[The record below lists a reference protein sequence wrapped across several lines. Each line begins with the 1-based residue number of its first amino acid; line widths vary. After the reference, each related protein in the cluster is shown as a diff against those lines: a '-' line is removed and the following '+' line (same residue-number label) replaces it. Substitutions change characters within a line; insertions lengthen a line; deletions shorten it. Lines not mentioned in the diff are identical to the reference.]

1 MEILFVFFSLC
12 LLAVIIWLVRRIC
25 QRNKQKEQ
33 KHQIELNN
41 HIETNYSEH
50 EGKKEKKKNEIFRL
64 NEFRINR
71 KNIFNIEEE
80 ESMNTSMQS

>member
-1 MEILFVFFSLC
+1 M
-12 LLAVIIWLVRRIC
+12 C
-25 QRNKQKEQ
+25 QKNIQKGGG
-33 KHQIELNN
+33 HAIELNN

-50 EGKKEKKKNEIFRL
+50 DRKDKKRTDIFKL

-80 ESMNTSMQS
+80 ESINNSMQS